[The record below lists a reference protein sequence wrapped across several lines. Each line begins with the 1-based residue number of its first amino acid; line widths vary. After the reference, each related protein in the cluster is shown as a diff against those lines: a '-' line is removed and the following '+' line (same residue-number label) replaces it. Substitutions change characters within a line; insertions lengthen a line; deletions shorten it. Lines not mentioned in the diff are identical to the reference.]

1 MARSAA
7 LAALCAVAHADT
19 YKPIIGILTQPTEL
33 HADAAETAERSAF
46 HTLKQGEYIA
56 ASYVKFVESAGARA
70 VPIHYTA
77 DEATLTELVNSVNG
91 VLFAGGSA
99 SLSNTS
105 TYYQAGQ
112 VVYNAAVKANDA
124 GQHFPIWGTC
134 LGFEELAR
142 LLSGSNDRTLYPHHG
157 TGEKRL
163 DSENYPVPLIP
174 VNSEAFA
181 TSRMFGGAPNELIR
195 AITTENVTMNNHGAG
210 VTPSDFM
217 DILGGTVQMLSTNVD
232 RRGTAFVST
241 YEAKAYPFYGTQWHP
256 EKNGF
261 EFNPKEQ
268 IPHSAHAVSVMQW
281 VANFLVA
288 EARKNDHA
296 FASTEAEQAALIYNY
311 VTTFTGAKGSSFEE
325 EYIWPQPGSA

>member
-7 LAALCAVAHADT
+7 LAALCAVARADT

-174 VNSEAFA
+174 VRSPL
-181 TSRMFGGAPNELIR
+181 S
-195 AITTENVTMNNHGAG
+195 
-210 VTPSDFM
+210 PSP
-217 DILGGTVQMLSTNVD
+217 LL
-232 RRGTAFVST
+232 
-241 YEAKAYPFYGTQWHP
+241 P
-256 EKNGF
+256 
-261 EFNPKEQ
+261 
-268 IPHSAHAVSVMQW
+268 
-281 VANFLVA
+281 
-288 EARKNDHA
+288 
-296 FASTEAEQAALIYNY
+296 
-311 VTTFTGAKGSSFEE
+311 
-325 EYIWPQPGSA
+325 